1 MGDRRQ
7 SSLPSAS
14 RAASGSGQRGVAESY
29 RKPLAPD
36 HDGAIAARVGG
47 TRHGVVLGLLNQL
60 AASPATVPGTPRNS
74 PPGVSGPPWPTAQP
88 NTFCASAWIAYR

>member
-7 SSLPSAS
+7 SSLQSAS

-36 HDGAIAARVGG
+36 HAGAIAARVGG
-47 TRHGVVLGLLNQL
+47 TRPGVVLGLLNQL
-60 AASPATVPGTPRNS
+60 AASPATVPGTPPNS
-74 PPGVSGPPWPTAQP
+74 PTGVSWPPWPTAQP
-88 NTFCASAWIAYR
+88 NSFCASGGVAYT